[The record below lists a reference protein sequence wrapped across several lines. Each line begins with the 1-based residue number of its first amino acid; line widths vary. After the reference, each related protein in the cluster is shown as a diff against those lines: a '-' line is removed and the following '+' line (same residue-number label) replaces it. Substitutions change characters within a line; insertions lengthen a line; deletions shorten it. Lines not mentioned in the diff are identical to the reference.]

1 MMKSNRSSCGRHA
14 LLVVAAVTLIVGCG
28 DDGRRKTYPVS
39 GKVVY
44 PDGSPLPGG
53 TILCVSDSAEGAS
66 LSARANINT
75 DGTFVLGTY
84 EEDDGAVAGRHVV
97 AFIPPTPS
105 NYNPDAGPPPR
116 MLHPRFESHDSSG
129 VEFNVTEDGPNDIVL
144 EVSKR

>member
-1 MMKSNRSSCGRHA
+1 
-14 LLVVAAVTLIVGCG
+14 
-28 DDGRRKTYPVS
+28 
-39 GKVVY
+39 
-44 PDGSPLPGG
+44 LPGG
-53 TILCVSDSAEGAS
+53 TILCVSDAAAGAS
-66 LSARANINT
+66 LSARAAIHE

-97 AFIPPTPS
+97 AFIPPTPP

-129 VEFNVTEDGPNDIVL
+129 LDFEVSADGPNDIVL